1 MNNDEITLEHL
12 LKLCRYGT
20 NIRVVAADTGK
31 TIIQCLNSL
40 ANSKDKRQAA
50 KWKAFR
56 SVPVHCIYPD
66 VIMADLKRRI
76 SDHIPFCITASIFRI
91 DYKEADERLLNILRE
106 GNNEQDT
113 HNAKKESPL

>member
-76 SDHIPFCITASIFRI
+76 SDYIPFCITASIFHF
-91 DYKEADERLLNILRE
+91 DYMEADERLQNILNE
-106 GNNEQDT
+106 GKNEQYT
-113 HNAKKESPL
+113 HNGKD